1 MVNELSIIKIAV
13 LGTISFAFA
22 IALTPPLTS
31 VLYRYRL
38 WRKVSRDKA
47 ISGEELLYVPKF
59 HGPEKLSIPRFG
71 GLLIW
76 LVPPAMALLFAATEP
91 LGLSLNFLSRSQTW
105 LPVATLFAASSVGFV
120 DDLMQVLSRPIF
132 PKLWRVLEDPRGGG
146 LKLRY
151 RLLLVFTIAL
161 VGAWWFS
168 SKLGWDTIYIPGLGD
183 LSLGLWYIPLF
194 VFVMIATYSGGVI
207 DGLDGLS
214 GGAFA
219 TMFSAFAVI
228 SLAQGQADLA
238 AFCLAT
244 QRILLAHG
252 SLGAFFATG
261 YAAGDPDVGPA
272 LERFVDGFL
281 DQDLSAV
288 FPRNRL
294 SNGFRHLFPRP
305 STGGPCKRH
314 HLFLRWMVRREPP
327 DFGLWTAIPP
337 SALMMPVDTHV
348 EHMARALGLTRRRSR
363 NWKMAEEIT
372 ANLRALDPEDPVK
385 YDFSLCHKRMSGDCL
400 DRRDAL
406 VCAPCALQAVCR
418 HWPTPRGA
426 DWRAAAGGEAS
437 GHGKSPSGARK

>member
-76 LVPPAMALLFAATEP
+76 LVPPAMALLFVALEP

-238 AFCLAT
+238 AFCLVVTGSILAFLWFNIPPARFYMGETGIIGLTAT
-244 QRILLAHG
+244 LTVIAFLTDSVAVLPIIGILLVGESG
-252 SLGAFFATG
+252 SVIIQQLSKKFLKRKVFLSTPIHHHFEAIGWPHYTITM
-261 YAAGDPDVGPA
+261 
-272 LERFVDGFL
+272 RFWIIGVVAGFL
-281 DQDLSAV
+281 GVAI
-288 FPRNRL
+288 RL
-294 SNGFRHLFPRP
+294 
-305 STGGPCKRH
+305 
-314 HLFLRWMVRREPP
+314 
-327 DFGLWTAIPP
+327 
-337 SALMMPVDTHV
+337 
-348 EHMARALGLTRRRSR
+348 LG
-363 NWKMAEEIT
+363 
-372 ANLRALDPEDPVK
+372 
-385 YDFSLCHKRMSGDCL
+385 
-400 DRRDAL
+400 
-406 VCAPCALQAVCR
+406 
-418 HWPTPRGA
+418 
-426 DWRAAAGGEAS
+426 
-437 GHGKSPSGARK
+437 